1 MIRLALRFDAPS
13 ATFCQK
19 LKDLPPAAWL
29 GQVVIAVTNP
39 LQQKAWNRLPRQL
52 KRRLRIEAMF
62 RQTRARPTIHSLCS
76 PE

>member
-13 ATFCQK
+13 ATFCQE
-19 LKDLPPAAWL
+19 LKSLPPATWL
-29 GQVVIAVTNP
+29 GPVVVAVTNH
-39 LQQKAWNRLPRQL
+39 LQQKAWNKLPRQT

-62 RQTRARPTIHSLCS
+62 QQIRPRPTIHSLCH